1 MMRQFVTCSTV
12 GKLLLSVA
20 QPAIRDAAAQ
30 LARSEAMVNKKGTTQ
45 SQLVYASAISEWG
58 EVGGYDVEVLWDVC
72 TVAALGVPF
81 ERCRHRSLSTL
92 SSGEQKR
99 ARAGG
104 AAAWPDDLLLLDE
117 PDNSLDVPGK
127 RWLEEQLRAT
137 DKGVLYVSHDRELLA
152 RTATSIITLELDAA
166 GNTAWTHPGGF
177 DTYHRAREQRFE
189 RLDELRRRW
198 GEEHAKLRSLML
210 MYKQKAAYNSDMAS
224 RYRAAQTRLTR
235 FEEAGPPQ
243 GNLASSAFRCGCTV
257 GGPGSAL

>member
-1 MMRQFVTCSTV
+1 MTSRCCGTS
-12 GKLLLSVA
+12 
-20 QPAIRDAAAQ
+20 
-30 LARSEAMVNKKGTTQ
+30 ARSPLSGCP
-45 SQLVYASAISEWG
+45 SSG
-58 EVGGYDVEVLWDVC
+58 
-72 TVAALGVPF
+72 VATG
-81 ERCRHRSLSTL
+81 RCRRCRVVSK
-92 SSGEQKR
+92 SGLALEALLR
-99 ARAGG
+99 G
-104 AAAWPDDLLLLDE
+104 PDDLLLLDE

-152 RTATSIITLELDAA
+152 RTATSIITLELGAA

-243 GNLASSAFRCGCTV
+243 GQPREQCLQMRLHSGRTG
-257 GGPGSAL
+257 